1 MKPQRRTTG
10 DEQFTRLEVNRQIKD
25 GHHRTLSRLAEG
37 YSTRDKSG
45 YKKRNWYHTL
55 MHIP

>member
-45 YKKRNWYHTL
+45 YKKRN
-55 MHIP
+55 